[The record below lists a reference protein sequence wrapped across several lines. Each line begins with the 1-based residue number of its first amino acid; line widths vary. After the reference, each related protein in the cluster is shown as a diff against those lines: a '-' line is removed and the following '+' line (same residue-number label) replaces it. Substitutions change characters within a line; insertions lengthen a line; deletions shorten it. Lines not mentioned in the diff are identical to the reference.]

1 MTWSGS
7 PPSLSSFQPR
17 ISLHVEELVDGFR
30 WLVTE
35 AWKPGEYPADVPRRK
50 RINVGGRSESMDAA
64 KAAAEQMAAV
74 ILKRRRSWR

>member
-1 MTWSGS
+1 MTWNGS
-7 PPSLSSFQPR
+7 PPSLFSFRPR
-17 ISLHVEELVDGFR
+17 ISLHVEELEDGLHWF
-30 WLVTE
+30 VTE
-35 AWKPGEYPADVPRRK
+35 AWKLGEYPEDVKSRK